1 MTIQSTFGV
10 KTFFDQKVKMRDGT
24 LLSTDLIL
32 PDGKGP
38 FPTILTRTPYGNHDP
53 ARLVLKYWMAE
64 RGFAYAFQDCRGR
77 HDSDGTWEPFRFERE
92 DAYDTLDWLSRQE
105 FCNGSI
111 GMTGG
116 SYEGYCCWV
125 AAPSSHPSLKA
136 IAPMVPL
143 PDPVLNVPYQNGAF
157 FWNMIVWGLMVH
169 GRTNQ
174 NTKNIPWQK
183 FYQSLPLGEMDKM
196 IGMDSQTWKNWTTHP
211 TFDTWW
217 KEVCYMHQYGDV
229 DLPILHICG
238 WYDDDGISTYRNFPG
253 MRKEAKT
260 QKAKDAQELIIGCW
274 PHQIN
279 KSSRVGE
286 LEFGESAVIDL
297 NGKLFQ
303 FFTKHLT
310 EGNLPTEKKK
320 RCELFLMGENKWR
333 EFDDWPVPG
342 SINKKLYLRED
353 GVLSFD
359 PSASEENPD
368 HYRYDPKNPCP
379 YVTDPVALQ
388 LGEASDQQEIE
399 KREDVLVY
407 STEVLKKDMVVC
419 GRVFIELYF
428 SSDVPATDFTGKLV
442 DVYPDG
448 KAIQI
453 CDGIQRAEFRNS
465 LEKAEWLEPEKIY
478 SMNIDLWATGLRF
491 LTGHQIRLEIS
502 SSAVPK
508 FFPHCNTTRD
518 QAKETKVVV
527 ANQKVYHDINH
538 PSALLLTIIP
548 EELLKV

>member
-53 ARLVLKYWMAE
+53 ARLVFKYWMAE

-77 HDSDGTWEPFRFERE
+77 HDSDGIWEPFRFERE
-92 DAYDTLDWLSRQE
+92 DGFDTLDWLSRQD

-125 AAPSSHPSLKA
+125 TAPSAHPSLKA
-136 IAPMVPL
+136 LAPMVPL

-183 FYQSLPLGEMDKM
+183 FYKSLPLGDMDKM

-211 TFDTWW
+211 TFDAWW
-217 KEVCYMHQYGDV
+217 KEVCYMHQYGEV
-229 DLPILHICG
+229 DIPILHICG

-253 MRKEAKT
+253 MRTQGKT
-260 QKAKDAQELIIGCW
+260 HKTREAQELIIGCW

-279 KSSRVGE
+279 KSTRVGE
-286 LEFGESAVIDL
+286 LEFGENAVIDL

-303 FFTKHLT
+303 FFTKYLT
-310 EGNLPTEKKK
+310 DGNLPNEKKK

-342 SINKKLYLRED
+342 SINVKLFLCSD
-353 GVLSFD
+353 GKLSFD
-359 PSASEENPD
+359 PPASEEKPD
-368 HYRYDPKNPCP
+368 HFQYDPKNPCP

-388 LGEASDQQEIE
+388 LGEACDQREIE
-399 KREDVLVY
+399 KRDDLLIYSTDVLRE
-407 STEVLKKDMVVC
+407 EVVVC
-419 GRVFIELYF
+419 GRVFVELYF

-442 DVYPDG
+442 DVYPDD
-448 KAIQI
+448 KAIQV

-465 LEKAEWLEPEKIY
+465 LEKAEWLEQEKIY
-478 SMNIDLWATGLRF
+478 LLTIDLWATGIRF
-491 LTGHQIRLEIS
+491 LKGHQIRLEIS

-508 FFPHCNTTRD
+508 FFPHCNTTED
-518 QAKETKVVV
+518 QAKETKVVI
-527 ANQKVYHDINH
+527 ANQKIYHDIHH
-538 PSALLLTIIP
+538 PSALMLTIIP
-548 EELLKV
+548 EELLEG